1 MERHVD
7 QDLDQIRQAILKM
20 GALAEQ
26 LVADAIK
33 GLLERDT
40 EITESISARDREID
54 QLEIEVDKS
63 CERVMA
69 TQQPTARDM
78 RFLVAA
84 MKINTDLERIGD
96 SAVNIA
102 ESVRMLNEM
111 PPLKPYIDIPMMS
124 EMALEMLRNSLTA
137 YIEGNTQVAVEV
149 CATDDKVDA
158 LFEQLFREL
167 LTYMIEKPDNITRCL
182 QLLFIASN
190 LERVADHATN
200 IGEDVVFM
208 VEARDIRHLQAS
220 EMEDAE

>member
-7 QDLDQIRQAILKM
+7 QDMDRIRQSILKM
-20 GALAEQ
+20 GARAEEI
-26 LVADAIK
+26 VAVAIR
-33 GLLERDT
+33 GLIDRD
-40 EITESISARDREID
+40 EVLTESVFEKDKEID
-54 QLEIEVDKS
+54 RLEIEIDKD
-63 CERVMA
+63 CERIMA

-102 ESVRMLNEM
+102 EAVRVLNELS
-111 PPLKPYIDIPMMS
+111 PLKPYIDISKMS
-124 EMALEMLRNSLTA
+124 EMAREMLRSSLAA
-137 YIEGNTQVAVEV
+137 YVDGNTQLAMDV
-149 CATDDKVDA
+149 CRTDDEVDA

-167 LTYMIEKPDNITRCL
+167 LTYMIERPDNITRCL

-200 IGEDVVFM
+200 IGEDVIFM
-208 VEARDIRHLQAS
+208 IEGRDIRHLQAS
-220 EMEDAE
+220 SA

>member
-7 QDLDQIRQAILKM
+7 QDMDRIRQSILKM
-20 GALAEQ
+20 GAKAEEI
-26 LVADAIK
+26 VAVAIRA
-33 GLLERDT
+33 LIERD
-40 EITESISARDREID
+40 EVLTESVFDKDKEID
-54 QLEIEVDKS
+54 LLEIEIDKD
-63 CERVMA
+63 CERIMA
-69 TQQPTARDM
+69 TQQPTAGDM

-102 ESVRMLNEM
+102 EAVRVLNELT
-111 PPLKPYIDIPMMS
+111 PLKPYIDISKMS
-124 EMALEMLRNSLTA
+124 EVARKMLRDSLTA
-137 YIEGNTQVAVEV
+137 YVDGNTQMAMKV
-149 CATDDKVDA
+149 CRTDDEVDA

-182 QLLFIASN
+182 QLLFVASN

-208 VEARDIRHLQAS
+208 IEGRDIRHLQAS
-220 EMEDAE
+220 EA

>member
-7 QDLDQIRQAILKM
+7 RELDQIRQSILRM
-20 GALAEQ
+20 GALAEE

-33 GLLERDT
+33 ALVDRDNDLVE
-40 EITESISARDREID
+40 EIIRRDREID
-54 QLEIEVDKS
+54 QLEVDVDKD
-63 CERVMA
+63 CERIMA
-69 TQQPTARDM
+69 TQQPTAGDM

-102 ESVRMLNEM
+102 EAVRILNEL
-111 PPLKPYIDIPMMS
+111 PPLKAYIDIPRMS
-124 EMALEMLRNSLTA
+124 DMARQMLRDSLTS
-137 YIEGNTQVAVEV
+137 YVEGNTELAVQV
-149 CATDDKVDA
+149 CATDDEVDS

-167 LTYMIEKPDNITRCL
+167 LTYMIEKPENITRAL
-182 QLLFIASN
+182 QLLFVASN

-208 VEARDIRHLQAS
+208 IEARDIRHLQAS
-220 EMEDAE
+220 EV